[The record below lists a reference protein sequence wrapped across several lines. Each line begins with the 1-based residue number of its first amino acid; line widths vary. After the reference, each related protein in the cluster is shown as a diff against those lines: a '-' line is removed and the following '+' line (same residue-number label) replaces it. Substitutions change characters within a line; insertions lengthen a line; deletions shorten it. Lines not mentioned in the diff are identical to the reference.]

1 MIALAME
8 DGLAQLQSAF
18 ADAIFFDHA
27 PIPATVRDGSG
38 RAHASRFSVYR
49 NNVIASLIKA
59 VAARYPVVRK
69 LLWDD
74 VFNQVAHLYVTA
86 QPPRS
91 PVLLAY
97 GESFPQ
103 FLRSIGQ
110 GTSADYLADVADL
123 EAARTRAYHSADATP
138 ISRDAFSVLA
148 PEQMPDL
155 RLTLHPSMQ
164 LLRSRFPVVSIWE
177 ANLHDKD
184 NTLSLWQPECALIAR
199 PQLQVEV
206 RRLTAGAFEFL
217 SALAERCTVGEA
229 IRRGITNAPDF
240 DLVECFGALI
250 SAEIVVDL
258 EPSDIR
264 RLDDIDTRSLFHR
277 PPPVAISLETAWSEP

>member
-1 MIALAME
+1 MIALAE
-8 DGLAQLQSAF
+8 ETGLAQLQSAF

-27 PIPATVRDGSG
+27 PIPANVRVGSG

-74 VFNQVAHLYVTA
+74 TFNHIAHLYITA
-86 QPPRS
+86 EPPRS

-103 FLRSIGQ
+103 FLRIIGQ
-110 GTSADYLADVADL
+110 GTSADYLADVAEL

-138 ISRDAFSVLA
+138 ISRDTFGELA
-148 PEQMPDL
+148 PEQMADL

-164 LLRSRFPVVSIWE
+164 LLKSRFPVVSIWE
-177 ANLHDKD
+177 ANLRDND
-184 NTLSLWQPECALIAR
+184 NTLRHWQPECALIAR
-199 PQLQVEV
+199 PQLQVEM
-206 RRLTAGAFEFL
+206 RRVTPGVYEFL
-217 SALAERCTVGEA
+217 SALSEGRTVGEA
-229 IRRGITNAPDF
+229 IGCSTANAPDF
-240 DLVECFGALI
+240 DLAECFKTLI

-258 EPSDIR
+258 EPFRYPTHDHSFT
-264 RLDDIDTRSLFHR
+264 LST
-277 PPPVAISLETAWSEP
+277 T